1 MAPSL
6 HETSFWILTALAH
19 GHRHGYAILGEI
31 AALSEGAASIRVT
44 TLYAALERLQ
54 SAGLIDPAG
63 EEVVDGRARRYYALA
78 PEGRAALEAEVE
90 RMRVR
95 STAARAALRGATAT
109 TLVSA

>member
-19 GHRHGYAILGEI
+19 GPRHGYAILVEI
-31 AALSEGAASIRVT
+31 DALSEGAASVRVT

-54 SAGLIDPAG
+54 AAGLIEPAG

-78 PEGRAALEAEVE
+78 PAGRAALEAEIE

-95 STAARAALRGATAT
+95 STAARAALRGAAAT
-109 TLVSA
+109 HLASA

>member
-1 MAPSL
+1 MASPL

-31 AALSEGAASIRVT
+31 EALSGGAASLRVT

-54 SAGLIDPAG
+54 ETGLIQPAG
-63 EEVVDGRARRYYALA
+63 QEVVDGRARRYYALA

-95 STAARAALRGATAT
+95 TSAARAALRGSTATRLATA
-109 TLVSA
+109 